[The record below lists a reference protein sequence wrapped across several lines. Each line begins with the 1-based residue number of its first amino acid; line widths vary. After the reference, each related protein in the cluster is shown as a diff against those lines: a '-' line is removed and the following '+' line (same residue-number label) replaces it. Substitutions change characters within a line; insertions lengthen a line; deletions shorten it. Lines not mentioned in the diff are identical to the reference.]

1 MELDRM
7 ERFLIFGFPILAL
20 MDTTSTVWVASLGFD
35 PLVYEN
41 GIAARFFISLNLFW
55 LWVGVQ
61 PAVFLAAGLL
71 TFKAKRNLLH
81 SGSKSRH
88 SEIERAAI
96 IIGILFVISIPIF
109 TIVSNL
115 TFPLRVE
122 NQFVSVIFPSI
133 GFGSILAVLAHYTLK
148 SFKP

>member
-1 MELDRM
+1 M

-20 MDTTSTVWVASLGFD
+20 MDTTSTVWVANLGFD

-81 SGSKSRH
+81 SGPSSGSKL
-88 SEIERAAI
+88 SEIERGAV

-109 TIVSNL
+109 TIVNNL

-133 GFGSILAVLAHYTLK
+133 GFGSILAVLAHYTLR